1 MTLAEF
7 EAALR
12 AVGAERYHHLHP
24 FHRRLHAGECT
35 KAQVQAWALNRYFYQ
50 SMIPIKDAAV
60 LGQMNDPALRRD
72 WRRRICDHDGTDEDA
87 GGISRWLALTDAL
100 GLDRG
105 LVVSTRAVLPM
116 TRFAVDAYVS
126 FCRTRSLLEAIASS
140 LTELFS
146 PAIIEERMA
155 GMLRHYDFVDGRAL
169 AYFTARPPQ
178 ASRDS
183 EFALGYVLEHAAC
196 ETTQQAAL
204 AALRFKTDVLWAQ
217 LDALWLAYVEDRPP
231 PGAWQP

>member
-1 MTLAEF
+1 VTLAEF

-60 LGQMNDPALRRD
+60 LGQMNDPALRRE

-183 EFALGYVLEHAAC
+183 EFALGYVLEHASC

-217 LDALWLAYVEDRPP
+217 LDALWLAYVEGRPP